1 MLRSLCFT
9 LCLLFVASGLA
20 LADDQPLQG
29 QSKEATITNVDQTS
43 NTITVKM
50 KDENGQEKERV
61 FRLTGDIRMLDS
73 EGNIAVIE
81 VFRSGDH
88 VLVIERE
95 GKLSELRKGSKVNE
109 QKLKEQKPFQQKPLE
124 DRPLQEEPSEPQP
137 LPDDRR

>member
-1 MLRSLCFT
+1 MLRAFSITFG
-9 LCLLFVASGLA
+9 LLFVAAGL
-20 LADDQPLQG
+20 LVADDQSQKDQDLRG
-29 QSKEATITNVDQTS
+29 QSKDATITNVDQTS

-73 EGNIAVIE
+73 DGTIAVID

-95 GKLSELRKGSKVNE
+95 GKLSEMRKGSKVNE
-109 QKLKEQKPFQQKPLE
+109 QKLEEQRPFEQKPLE
-124 DRPLQEEPSEPQP
+124 DRPPQ
-137 LPDDRR
+137 